1 MRALI
6 LPTLLLVTLPAFATP
21 LTFEEVDTD
30 GDGLISADEAANV
43 EGLDFNVADGDND
56 GTLSVDEYDIAVEN
70 LSPPT
75 EAAASTAA
83 AAKPATPSSTPASS
97 MPVTPA
103 APTAI
108 SEVDVVK
115 QLEKLSLGKG
125 LDWKVS
131 IVDLLKLLD
140 IDSSREARNELA
152 TELGCPADLM
162 KDSAKMNVW
171 LHKEV
176 LRQIAANGGNIPKNL
191 LD

>member
-1 MRALI
+1 MGFFGKI
-6 LPTLLLVTLPAFATP
+6 LEKLGLKKG
-21 LTFEEVDTD
+21 EE
-30 GDGLISADEAANV
+30 EAK
-43 EGLDFNVADGDND
+43 
-56 GTLSVDEYDIAVEN
+56 T
-70 LSPPT
+70 
-75 EAAASTAA
+75 AAAPAKPAVSTIRPMTTRPGTESVKPSTAA
-83 AAKPATPSSTPASS
+83 QKDDVAAHAPSMAAKPA
-97 MPVTPA
+97 VA
-103 APTAI
+103 APAAI

-162 KDSAKMNVW
+162 HDSAKMNVW

-176 LRQIAANGGNIPKNL
+176 LKQIAKNGGNIPASL